1 MIEHKNI
8 QEFRKFN
15 RLFIKKLH
23 LHLRDTAL
31 LRVAAALSYTSL
43 IAVVPLISIA
53 LAIFAAFPMFADVR
67 AQVQEFLIQYFVPDL
82 GPNLQQ
88 YMTEF
93 VGAAAKLTTLGVI
106 GIAVTA
112 VLMLSTIENSFNF
125 IFKVKKHRRLAT
137 KITMYWTILT
147 LSPLLL
153 GAAFS
158 LKGYM
163 LTLRYFSDEAAQGWW
178 LVGTVLVHA
187 VLAFS
192 FLFVAYVVVP
202 NKKVR
207 LSSAFWGAV
216 TAFILM
222 SMLRYGFGYFLALN
236 VTYKTLYGALATVP
250 LLLIWMYSWWAVV
263 LFGAVVAATM
273 EELHTKKQL
282 WK

>member
-53 LAIFAAFPMFADVR
+53 LALFAAFPMFADVR

-178 LVGTVLVHA
+178 LIGTILAHA

-192 FLFVAYVVVP
+192 FLLVAYVVVP

>member
-67 AQVQEFLIQYFVPDL
+67 VQVQEFLIQYFVPDL
-82 GPNLQQ
+82 GPNLQK
-88 YMTEF
+88 YMAEF
-93 VGAAAKLTTLGVI
+93 VGAAAKLTTLGVV
-106 GIAVTA
+106 GLAVTA

-163 LTLRYFSDEAAQGWW
+163 LTLRYFSDDAAQGWW

-207 LSSAFWGAV
+207 LSSAFWGAIC
-216 TAFILM
+216 AFILM
-222 SMLRYGFGYFLALN
+222 SLLRYGFGYFLALN
-236 VTYKTLYGALATVP
+236 VTYKTLYGALASVP

-273 EELHTKKQL
+273 EELHNKKQL

>member
-1 MIEHKNI
+1 
-8 QEFRKFN
+8 
-15 RLFIKKLH
+15 
-23 LHLRDTAL
+23 LRDTAL

>member
-8 QEFRKFN
+8 EEFKKFN
-15 RLFIKKLH
+15 RLFIKKLR

-82 GPNLQQ
+82 GPNLQK
-88 YMTEF
+88 YMAEF

-163 LTLRYFSDEAAQGWW
+163 LTLRYFSDDAAQGWW

-216 TAFILM
+216 TAFVLM
-222 SMLRYGFGYFLALN
+222 SLLRYGFGYFLALN

>member
-53 LAIFAAFPMFADVR
+53 LALFAAFPMFADVR

-178 LVGTVLVHA
+178 LIGTVLAHA

-192 FLFVAYVVVP
+192 FLLVAYVVVP

>member
-82 GPNLQQ
+82 GPNLQK

-153 GAAFS
+153 GAVFS

-163 LTLRYFSDEAAQGWW
+163 LTLRYFSDDVAQGWW

-207 LSSAFWGAV
+207 PFSAFWGAIC
-216 TAFILM
+216 AFILM
-222 SMLRYGFGYFLALN
+222 SLLRYGFGYFLALN

>member
-8 QEFRKFN
+8 EEFRKFN

-82 GPNLQQ
+82 GPNLQK
-88 YMTEF
+88 YMAEF

-163 LTLRYFSDEAAQGWW
+163 LTLRYFSDDAAQGWW

-192 FLFVAYVVVP
+192 FLLVAYVVVP

-207 LSSAFWGAV
+207 LLSAFWGAV

>member
-82 GPNLQQ
+82 GPNLQK
-88 YMTEF
+88 YMAEF

-163 LTLRYFSDEAAQGWW
+163 LTLRYFSDDAAQGWW

-192 FLFVAYVVVP
+192 FLLVAYVVVP

-216 TAFILM
+216 T
-222 SMLRYGFGYFLALN
+222 
-236 VTYKTLYGALATVP
+236 
-250 LLLIWMYSWWAVV
+250 
-263 LFGAVVAATM
+263 
-273 EELHTKKQL
+273 
-282 WK
+282 

>member
-178 LVGTVLVHA
+178 LIGTVLAHA

>member
-93 VGAAAKLTTLGVI
+93 VGAAAKLTTLGVV
-106 GIAVTA
+106 GLAVTA

-163 LTLRYFSDEAAQGWW
+163 LTLRYFSDDVAQGWW

-207 LSSAFWGAV
+207 PFSAFWGAIC
-216 TAFILM
+216 AFILM
-222 SMLRYGFGYFLALN
+222 SLLRYGFGYFLVLN

>member
-8 QEFRKFN
+8 EEFRKFN

-67 AQVQEFLIQYFVPDL
+67 VQVQEFLIQYFVPDL

-192 FLFVAYVVVP
+192 FLLVAYVVVP

>member
-8 QEFRKFN
+8 EEFRKFN

-67 AQVQEFLIQYFVPDL
+67 AQVQDSLIQYLVPDL
-82 GPNLQQ
+82 GSNLQQ
-88 YMTEF
+88 YMAEF
-93 VGAAAKLTTLGVI
+93 VGAAAKLTTLGII
-106 GIAVTA
+106 GLAVTA
-112 VLMLSTIENSFNF
+112 ILMLSTIENSFNF
-125 IFKVKKHRRLAT
+125 IFKIKKHRRIST

-147 LSPLLL
+147 LCPLLL

-163 LTLRYFSDEAAQGWW
+163 LTIKYFNPDETSSGFIITI
-178 LVGTVLVHA
+178 LLHNL
-187 VLAFS
+187 LAFCAL
-192 FLFVAYVVVP
+192 FLSYVVVP
-202 NKKVR
+202 NKKIR
-207 LSSAFWGAV
+207 LSSAFWGAAM
-216 TAFILM
+216 AFILM
-222 SMLRYGFGYFLALN
+222 VLLRHGFGYFLELN
-236 VTYKTLYGALATVP
+236 VTYKTLYGALASIP
-250 LLLIWMYSWWAVV
+250 LLLVWMYSWWTVV
-263 LFGAVVAATM
+263 LFGAVITAAL
-273 EELHTKKQL
+273 EELKRKKQL